1 MLRKFNTAP
10 LTGTGR
16 RKKDL
21 CWYISS
27 ISRNKKKLCISVPV
41 VRYVERLELIQKRH
55 SIHFMGRGSGIL
67 YQKIGLDQI
76 ERAMGGEY

>member
-16 RKKDL
+16 RKKIYAGEYL
-21 CWYISS
+21 QF
-27 ISRNKKKLCISVPV
+27 RKKKLCISVPV
-41 VRYVERLELIQKRH
+41 VRCVERLKIIQKRH
-55 SIHFMGRGSGIL
+55 SNHFMGRGSGIL